1 MIRAI
6 LSLPAIRLVLTA
18 LLGIIFALLCFRY
31 QWFARLDLQVYDLG
45 LNRRAQIDSSSE
57 VVVISID
64 RNSREECFTPPYFP
78 VSKHINQHAQ
88 LIGRLDAAGAKV
100 IAFDI
105 LFDQTDP
112 QLDLAP
118 FISAIQE
125 AGNVSLA
132 GVIESYI
139 LGSSGEGKS
148 IREERLLL
156 PSSSIPESLYQVGLV
171 NVPLDPDQVT
181 RRSYFGK
188 KFQGKWYPSL
198 PAVAASLLRESE
210 DKELETFQP
219 FYIDYSSPRGGILVI
234 PYVDV
239 LQKEDWQD
247 SVKGKIAMIGVVE
260 NGLSDTHFSP
270 VPDLPGAAQRDKL
283 PGVLFLGYATNTLLK
298 GNMITNM
305 SSHLA
310 LLISLFLILG
320 SSFLAFQRRLMLN
333 LGLIILSVIV
343 LLICGTFLVASNIT
357 IAPTG
362 KLTFIWLVTGAIG
375 TLVNFSYTKLR
386 SSEQETRLEEI
397 SSDLKMAKQIQQKL
411 QPERIPAME
420 GLDISGFQ
428 IPCKEVGGDYYDVLQ
443 LSDRKVAVLV
453 ADVSGKGISGALV
466 MSNFQSVVH
475 SLAPKILSVGK
486 LLGELNTAVSKIV
499 TPGRFV
505 TFFYG
510 ILDLDSREFTYGNAG
525 HNYPMLCRADGQV
538 DELKEGG
545 LFLGPFP
552 QGSWEDYR
560 IQLGAGDVLLLYT
573 DGVTEAEIK
582 KTEEQYGE
590 DRLKR
595 FLSENRTH
603 TAEQMHQ
610 GLVKALEDFT
620 GSKLFDDDVT
630 ILTMKLV

>member
-1 MIRAI
+1 MPRI
-6 LSLPAIRLVLTA
+6 LLSMPVRIGLTL
-18 LLGIIFALLCFRY
+18 LLGAIFALLCFLY
-31 QWFARLDLQVYDLG
+31 GWFTSVDLEVYDLG

-78 VSKHINQHAQ
+78 VSKHVIQHAQ
-88 LIGRLDAAGAKV
+88 LIGRLDAAGAKA

-112 QLDLAP
+112 RLDLDP
-118 FISAIQE
+118 FIAAIQE
-125 AGNVSLA
+125 ADNVLLA
-132 GVIESYI
+132 GMIESYI
-139 LGSSGEGKS
+139 LGSAGDDKS

-156 PSSSIPESLYQVGLV
+156 PTVSIPESLYHMGLV

-181 RRSYFGK
+181 RRSYIGK
-188 KFQGKWYPSL
+188 EFQGKWYPSL
-198 PAVAASLLRESE
+198 PAAAASVLLGE
-210 DKELETFQP
+210 KEENLGSIQP
-219 FYIDYSSPRGGILVI
+219 FYIDYSSPRGGVLTI
-234 PYVDV
+234 PYVNI
-239 LQKEDWQD
+239 LQKEGWQD
-247 SVKGKIAMIGVVE
+247 SVKGKIALIGVVE
-260 NGLSDTHFSP
+260 NGLGDTHFSP

-283 PGVLFLGYATNTLLK
+283 PGVLFLAYATNTLLK
-298 GNMITNM
+298 GEMITNM
-305 SSHLA
+305 PRHLS

-320 SSFLAFQRRLMLN
+320 SSFLAFQRRLLLN
-333 LGLIILSVIV
+333 LGLILLSVII

-375 TLVNFSYTKLR
+375 MLVNFSYTKLK
-386 SSEQETRLEEI
+386 SSEQETQLEEI
-397 SSDLKMAKQIQQKL
+397 SSDLKMAQQIQQKL
-411 QPERIPAME
+411 QPERIPAIK
-420 GLDISGFQ
+420 GVDISGFQ
-428 IPCKEVGGDYYDVLQ
+428 IPCKQIGGDYYDVLQ
-443 LSDRKVAVLV
+443 LSDRKVAMLV

-475 SLAPKILSVGK
+475 SLAPKIFSVGK
-486 LLGELNTAVSKIV
+486 LLGELNTAVCKIV

-525 HNYPMLCRADGQV
+525 HNYPILCRANGQV

-552 QGSWEDYR
+552 QGSWEEYR
-560 IQLGAGDVLLLYT
+560 IQLGAGDILFLYT

-595 FLSENRTH
+595 FLSENRTN
-603 TAEQMHQ
+603 TAEQIHQ
-610 GLVKALEDFT
+610 GLVKDLEDFT

-630 ILTMKLV
+630 ILTIKLI